1 MAVLERTAGLEV
13 NSLDKKTGEAPLH
26 SLVKRERKDRV
37 SLVLALLVYS
47 DADINLETSRG
58 ASPLHLAVEV
68 SSRTATID
76 REQELMFAE

>member
-13 NSLDKKTGEAPLH
+13 NSLDKKSGEAPLH

-68 SSRTATID
+68 SSREPQSLI
-76 REQELMFAE
+76 ESKN